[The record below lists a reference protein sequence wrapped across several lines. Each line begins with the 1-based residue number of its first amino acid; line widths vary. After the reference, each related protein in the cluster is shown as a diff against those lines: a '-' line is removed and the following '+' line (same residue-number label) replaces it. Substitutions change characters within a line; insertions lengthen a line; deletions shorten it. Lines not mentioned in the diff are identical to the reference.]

1 MNTERFFHY
10 SRNDKGV
17 ENLKD
22 KEKDKFKKN
31 KINFMETKNGAK
43 ITFFYLLSLFGLVF
57 TALTSGMI
65 LFQAINKLI
74 PDAVGTYSGRYSTS
88 QLRFAISA
96 VIVASPVYF
105 WMTSLIQKSLRK
117 GELDKE
123 SQLRKWMTYVIILV
137 SAIVIIVSLIGVIN
151 NYLSGDLTS
160 KVGLKLLITMLISG
174 TVLSYYLYNIKREN
188 FVKNKIIKL
197 YFIGSLIFILF
208 ALIFGFVIADSPTQ
222 VRKMKHDS
230 NILRDF
236 NNIRYGIDEHVRNN
250 GALPENLND
259 MNRSIRTDGNVS
271 DYEYRIISENEYEL
285 CANFET
291 NNENNLSMDNDYLN
305 KEWPHEVGYQ
315 CFQEKSRID
324 KNGMLSPPE
333 LEMIPLK
340 EID

>member
-1 MNTERFFHY
+1 
-10 SRNDKGV
+10 
-17 ENLKD
+17 
-22 KEKDKFKKN
+22 
-31 KINFMETKNGAK
+31 METKNGAK

-57 TALTSGMI
+57 AALTSGMI

-105 WMTSLIQKSLRK
+105 WMTSLIQKSLKK

-174 TVLSYYLYNIKREN
+174 AVLSYYLYDIKRKD
-188 FVKNKIIKL
+188 FAKNKIIKS
-197 YFIGSLIFILF
+197 YFIGSLIFVLF
-208 ALIFGFVIADSPTQ
+208 TLIFGLVIADSPAQ

-236 NNIRYGIDEHVRNN
+236 NEIRYGIDEHFRNN
-250 GALPENLND
+250 NVLPENLSE
-259 MNRSIRTDGNVS
+259 MRRSVRTDGNIT
-271 DYEYRIISENEYEL
+271 DYEYRIVSEEEYEL

-291 NNENNLSMDNDYLN
+291 NNKDNLSIDDDYLN
-305 KEWPHEVGYQ
+305 KEWPHEIGHQ
-315 CFQEKSRID
+315 CFQEKSQI
-324 KNGMLSPPE
+324 KTNGMLPPE
-333 LEMIPLK
+333 LEGIPLK